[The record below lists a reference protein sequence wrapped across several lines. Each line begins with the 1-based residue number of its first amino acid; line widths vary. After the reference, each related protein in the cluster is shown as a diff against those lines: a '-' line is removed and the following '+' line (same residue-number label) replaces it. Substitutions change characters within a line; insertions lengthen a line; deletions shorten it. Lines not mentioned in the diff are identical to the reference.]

1 MKRFKIL
8 LLSSIVLASSLTPA
22 LACGNAARDYDNA
35 VRNLIEK
42 TEKILTL
49 STARDLL
56 VDACKQLQLANG
68 DFDKASKQLSAVKN
82 SSELKT
88 TASEMR
94 VMATSLTDISDLLE
108 NFRRDEV
115 DQKKIVA
122 DLQKVKIKL
131 ENALYLLDAS
141 DAQAALHAIWE
152 NKGACGY
159 LNIPI

>member
-1 MKRFKIL
+1 MNRFKIL
-8 LLSSIVLASSLTPA
+8 LLSFIILASSLTPA

-35 VRNLIEK
+35 VRSLIER

-49 STARDLL
+49 SIARNLL
-56 VDACKQLQLANG
+56 VDACKQLQLADE
-68 DFDKASKQLSAVKN
+68 DFDKTNQQISTVKN

-94 VMATSLTDISDLLE
+94 VMATSLTEISDLLE
-108 NFRRDEV
+108 NLRGNEA

-122 DLQKVKIKL
+122 ELQKVQTKL

-141 DAQAALHAIWE
+141 DAEAALHAIWE

-159 LNIPI
+159 LGIPI

>member
-68 DFDKASKQLSAVKN
+68 DFDKTSKQLSAVKN

-94 VMATSLTDISDLLE
+94 AMATSLTSISDLLDQLWSI
-108 NFRRDEV
+108 RRYHITEGSLLN
-115 DQKKIVA
+115 QIPVA
-122 DLQKVKIKL
+122 EDSPGHS
-131 ENALYLLDAS
+131 LLRSGPDFAGVCWWLS
-141 DAQAALHAIWE
+141 WVLPKHEA
-152 NKGACGY
+152 
-159 LNIPI
+159 